1 MRLHP
6 ATVPPVPIPL
16 SPRSLYSQP
25 AVRHRAP
32 WLRAAAYAG
41 AVGFL
46 LSFVPFGLLLGL
58 PLAGWLAVRFYTR
71 SERVLLQPAAGF
83 RLGAL
88 AGFLIFGVQFLFAAL
103 AVLGS
108 TKNQLREALL
118 QGANWAHT
126 FNPDVQPEQFVTFVM
141 TPEGT
146 ILLVF
151 VFLAFS
157 LVLSGLGGLL
167 SAAFSNRTPPV

>member
-1 MRLHP
+1 
-6 ATVPPVPIPL
+6 
-16 SPRSLYSQP
+16 
-25 AVRHRAP
+25 VRHRAP

-46 LSFVPFGLLLGL
+46 LSFVPFGLLFGL

-71 SERVLLQPAAGF
+71 SERVSLQPAAGF

-108 TKNQLREALL
+108 TKNELREALL

-126 FNPDVQPEQFVTFVM
+126 FNPDVQPEQFVNFVM

-146 ILLVF
+146 ILLIF
-151 VFLAFS
+151 VFLVFS
-157 LVLSGLGGLL
+157 VVLSGLGGLI